1 MNVFPFILSGYGR
14 MEEWGSWILEVPSL
28 LVANYHCNAITTY
41 YREVMCSELDTN
53 LIRQSAVI
61 M

>member
-1 MNVFPFILSGYGR
+1 MYFHLFYLVMDGWKS
-14 MEEWGSWILEVPSL
+14 WGSWILEVPSL